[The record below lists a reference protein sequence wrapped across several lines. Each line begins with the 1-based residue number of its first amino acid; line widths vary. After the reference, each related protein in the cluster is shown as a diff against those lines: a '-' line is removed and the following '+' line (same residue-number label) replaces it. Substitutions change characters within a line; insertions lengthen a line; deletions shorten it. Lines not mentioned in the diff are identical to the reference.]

1 MKLYV
6 VSGLGADYSVLSKI
20 QFNSGMQIEFLNWLI
35 PEHQESFEQYVQR
48 FVDRIDDSEPFC
60 LLGYSF
66 GGLIVQEIHQ
76 RKKAEKVII
85 LGSIRSDQEKSR
97 FIRFGEKTKI
107 PRYLPTGL
115 FNEKSS
121 IAYAF
126 LRKLFDPKNPK
137 LNQYFVM
144 KDPYYLK
151 WSVEKI
157 SEWKFKEIPNVIQ
170 IHGDKDIVF
179 PIKNSRPDYIIKGG
193 THLFPVT
200 KSKEVTQILNS
211 ILKEYQS

>member
-6 VSGLGADYSVLSKI
+6 VSGLGADFSVLSKI
-20 QFNSGMQIEFLNWLI
+20 DFNSNLQIEFLDWLM
-35 PEHQESFEQYVQR
+35 PEQGETFSHYVQR
-48 FVDRIDDSEPFC
+48 MVDRIDDSEPFC

-66 GGLIVQEIHQ
+66 GGIIVQEIHK

-85 LGSIRSDQEKSR
+85 LGSIRSDKEKSK

-107 PRYLPTGL
+107 PKYLPTGL
-115 FNEKSS
+115 FNEKTSMV
-121 IAYAF
+121 YTF
-126 LRKLFDPKNPK
+126 LRKLFDSKNPK
-137 LNQYFVM
+137 LDQYFCV

-157 SEWKFKEIPNVIQ
+157 SEWKFEETPGVIQ
-170 IHGDKDIVF
+170 ILGDKDIVF
-179 PIKNSRPDYIIKGG
+179 PIKYSKPDYIIKGG

-200 KSKEVTQILNS
+200 KSTELSKILS
-211 ILKEYQS
+211 EILKD